1 MRKITYI
8 KSHPSG
14 ALSVED
20 WVTLE
25 RLLKFTTS
33 ELVKGGE
40 DPITFIQFRYAS
52 NITEVTLEFTDS
64 EAKDFQSTTDLQN
77 KNS

>member
-14 ALSVED
+14 VLSAED
-20 WVTLE
+20 WATLE
-25 RLLKFTTS
+25 RLLKFTTL
-33 ELVKGGE
+33 ELAKDGE
-40 DPITFIQFRYAS
+40 DPITFIQFRS
-52 NITEVTLEFTDS
+52 VSSITEVTLEFMDS
-64 EAKDFQSTTDLQN
+64 EPNDSPSTTDSQN